1 MMSLLWLPIV
11 LSLVCLFVYYLIKE
25 VPPKV
30 GLRKSV
36 KHRFEKR
43 IIVSKQL
50 KSAILYLIGL
60 VLICSMFYSVAN
72 MFVLLENS
80 LEGNTVIQ
88 PELKNVEVNESK
100 AQTLLNIMLISYIIL
115 STFLAGGF
123 IRRMIKT
130 IVGLMKNRKLSARNV
145 IKS

>member
-1 MMSLLWLPIV
+1 M
-11 LSLVCLFVYYLIKE
+11 
-25 VPPKV
+25 

-80 LEGNTVIQ
+80 LEGNTIIQ

-100 AQTLLNIMLISYIIL
+100 AQTLLNTMLISYIIL
-115 STFLAGGF
+115 STFFAGGF
-123 IRRMIKT
+123 IRSVSKT
-130 IVGLMKNRKLSARNV
+130 SVGIIKNRNLKR
-145 IKS
+145 